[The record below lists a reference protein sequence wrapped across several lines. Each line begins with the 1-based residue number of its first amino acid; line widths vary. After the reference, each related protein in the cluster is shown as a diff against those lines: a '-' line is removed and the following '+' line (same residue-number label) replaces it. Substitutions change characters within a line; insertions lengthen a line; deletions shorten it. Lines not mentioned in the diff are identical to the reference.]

1 VHASKPAVFSMDTPA
16 AYQIRVR
23 GIFDPARFDSFCS
36 LRVLSSSR
44 ERNVTI
50 LTGTLPDQAAFLGV
64 LNALY
69 DLQIPLFSSDSE
81 ISENIKKHR
90 TFRPTI

>member
-1 VHASKPAVFSMDTPA
+1 MHASKPAAFSMDTPA
-16 AYQIRVR
+16 VYQIRVR
-23 GIFDPARFDSFCS
+23 GILDPTWFDSFCG
-36 LRVLSSSR
+36 LRVLPSAR

-50 LTGTLPDQAAFLGV
+50 LTGTLPDQAALLGI

-69 DLQIPLFSSDSE
+69 DLQIPLLSFE

>member
-16 AYQIRVR
+16 VYQIRVR
-23 GIFDPARFDSFCS
+23 GILDPAWLDSICG
-36 LRVLSSSR
+36 LRVLPSAR
-44 ERNVTI
+44 ERNVTV
-50 LTGTLPDQAAFLGV
+50 LTGTLPDQAALLEI

-69 DLQIPLFSSDSE
+69 DLQIPLLSFE